1 MSSEGKVL
9 EKPLKVEDLL
19 QRNVFDVDEEAH
31 IAIPSDDQSGIPKAL
46 TLLCPCGCYTKVGEK
61 LLYSYEGCL
70 ECGLCR
76 VISNNPRMKWEYPKS
91 GRGVHYRFT

>member
-1 MSSEGKVL
+1 MSGKGPL
-9 EKPLKVEDLL
+9 KPIKVEDLL
-19 QRNVFDVDEEAH
+19 QRTVFDVDEEPH
-31 IAIPSDDQSGIPKAL
+31 IAIPMDDQSGIPKAL

-76 VISNNPRMKWEYPKS
+76 IVSNNPKMKWTYPKS
-91 GRGVHYRFT
+91 GRGVQYRFT